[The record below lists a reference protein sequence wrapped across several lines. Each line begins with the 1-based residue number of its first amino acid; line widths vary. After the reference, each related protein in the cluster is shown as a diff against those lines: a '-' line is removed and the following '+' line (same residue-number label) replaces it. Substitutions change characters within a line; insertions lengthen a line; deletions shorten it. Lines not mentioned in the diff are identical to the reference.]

1 MGIGY
6 IRNRRASTTFR
17 TSSGIS
23 LGIAAS
29 TTTNRSQTL
38 PPEAF
43 PLPFTRNFVPGLV
56 LGGTFSVSRLPSS
69 VSNGTSV
76 PRRKSKNGTERL
88 IVTSR
93 FSGGALSVFVRLAE
107 CADCQNGEPPP
118 NQAPPKRSEKSKV
131 WDCPLPCPAHEKPWK
146 RSSKPEKPAHPP
158 PGKPPKLPASALPN
172 VS

>member
-1 MGIGY
+1 M
-6 IRNRRASTTFR
+6 RNRRASTTLR

-23 LGIAAS
+23 LGMAAS
-29 TTTNRSQTL
+29 MTTNRSQTL

-56 LGGTFSVSRLPSS
+56 LGGTFNVSRFPSR

-76 PRRKSKNGTERL
+76 QRRKSKNGTDRL
-88 IVTSR
+88 MVTSR
-93 FSGGALSVFVRLAE
+93 DSGGELSGFARLVE
-107 CADCQNGEPPP
+107 CADCPKGEPPP
-118 NQAPPKRSEKSKV
+118 NPPPPKRSEKSNV
-131 WDCPLPCPAHEKPWK
+131 WDCALPCRAHAKLPK

-158 PGKPPKLPASALPN
+158 PGNPLKPPVSALPN

>member
-1 MGIGY
+1 M
-6 IRNRRASTTFR
+6 RNRRASTTLR

-23 LGIAAS
+23 LGMAAS
-29 TTTNRSQTL
+29 MTTNRSQTP

-56 LGGTFSVSRLPSS
+56 FGGTFSVSRLPSR

-76 PRRKSKNGTERL
+76 QRRKSKNGTERL
-88 IVTSR
+88 MVTSR
-93 FSGGALSVFVRLAE
+93 FSGGALWVFARLVE
-107 CADCQNGEPPP
+107 CADCPNGAFPP
-118 NQAPPKRSEKSKV
+118 NPAPPKRSEKSNV

-146 RSSKPEKPAHPP
+146 RSSNQENPAFPP
-158 PGKPPKLPASALPN
+158 PGKPPNPPASALPN